1 MCLKTR
7 MIAPI
12 RARKDIMCYK
22 ILVTV
27 NKYSQCC
34 INISHNP
41 LVLVTPYMGY
51 EMEVGKPYNI
61 EPTTNIYK
69 KRIII
74 DSCGRRCI
82 DKGFFHVYTSLEEAT
97 RNAYQSRPSIIQC
110 IIPKGTLYYKSE
122 DGLTMCAKSIM
133 LQKRILVSKEIIH
146 YFNT

>member
-1 MCLKTR
+1 MCLKTK

-22 ILVTV
+22 VLVKV
-27 NKYSQCC
+27 NKHSLCLF
-34 INISHNP
+34 NISHNP
-41 LVLVTPYMGY
+41 LVLVTPYMGF
-51 EMEVGKPYNI
+51 EMEVGKQYNI

-97 RNAYQSRPSIIQC
+97 KNAYHLRSSIVQC

-122 DGLTMCAKSIM
+122 DGSMMCAKSIM
-133 LQKRILVSKEIIH
+133 LQKRILVQKETIH